1 MFQSGPVFCCRLA
14 TFWGFLLS
22 WVFFLE
28 FGIAAFG
35 FWVFF
40 GSLGFGSTFTDDGV
54 LLTLFGHSAPL
65 LRPAW
70 LQTLWGLGPS
80 WAREGGEPKRRV
92 SKKMYLEA
100 ERRRKREGVVG
111 S

>member
-1 MFQSGPVFCCRLA
+1 MFQSGPV
-14 TFWGFLLS
+14 LLLLFGHLLGIS
-22 WVFFLE
+22 AFSFWVFFLE

-70 LQTLWGLGPS
+70 LQSLK
-80 WAREGGEPKRRV
+80 EG
-92 SKKMYLEA
+92 
-100 ERRRKREGVVG
+100 
-111 S
+111 